1 MKAAV
6 GSVPALVA
14 ALEKEHGVSMGAVV
28 GLGDAIAKAWFS
40 TPPSEMAPF
49 RQKKFG
55 GGARLVFRPG
65 VHCSAT
71 RNA

>member
-6 GSVPALVA
+6 GSIPALVV

-28 GLGDAIAKAWFS
+28 GLGDAIAKAWFA

-55 GGARLVFRPG
+55 GGAWSF
-65 VHCSAT
+65 CS
-71 RNA
+71 